1 MRLPQLRRVRWAVR
15 ATLCLGVA
23 ASVTANVLH
32 AQDNPVSQAIAA
44 WPPLALLLTVELI
57 SRVPVHR
64 RSLAFARLVATA
76 IIAGIA
82 AWVSYW
88 HMAGVASRY
97 GETGA
102 SPYLLPLSVDGLI
115 IVASVCLV
123 ELAGRIRE
131 TEDERAATVAGAGS
145 VLVPAGAEHLAAAPA
160 EPAAGSAN
168 GANGGRPGRSWASND
183 HVGGYGDD
191 IYRSGA
197 GTNGGYPAAG
207 GVLVAGA
214 SRRATGSAQ
223 VRGSVGPA
231 VPGQGGGT
239 PMMPAAA
246 HRAAT
251 VEGGP
256 NGVPGPRQRRPVAE
270 TAALAAAIEAAHPD
284 ITAAEVARQLG
295 ISTTR
300 LRTIK
305 RETRQLEPAGA

>member
-15 ATLCLGVA
+15 ATLSLGVA
-23 ASVTANVLH
+23 ASVSANVLH
-32 AQDNPVSQAIAA
+32 AQDNPISQAIAA

-64 RSLAFARLVATA
+64 RSLAFVRLVATA
-76 IIAGIA
+76 IIASIA

-97 GETGA
+97 GETGT

-123 ELAGRIRE
+123 ELAGQIRLA
-131 TEDERAATVAGAGS
+131 EDEREAGMA
-145 VLVPAGAEHLAAAPA
+145 
-160 EPAAGSAN
+160 AAGSAPVLAPVAVRHLAPAPASPPAPAGPAN
-168 GANGGRPGRSWASND
+168 GANG
-183 HVGGYGDD
+183 
-191 IYRSGA
+191 SGN
-197 GTNGGYPAAG
+197 GNHLNGGHQASG
-207 GVLVAGA
+207 GHLASGVPVAEA
-214 SRRATGSAQ
+214 PRRATGTAK
-223 VRGSVGPA
+223 VRG
-231 VPGQGGGT
+231 GGGVPAAPRPGGM
-239 PMMPAAA
+239 PMMPPVTQRPPAAK
-246 HRAAT
+246 
-251 VEGGP
+251 GGA
-256 NGVPGPRQRRPVAE
+256 GELASPRQRRPVAE

-284 ITAAEVARQLG
+284 ITAAEVAQQLG